1 MKLHTFSLPS
11 EKPAEAM
18 PSVTSWLRRRIGV
31 LRSDGAE
38 SADVP
43 CGSCNACCRSGY
55 VVERRDRKRGYV
67 HDDDPTLPWVK
78 GTGDHEGHDVLPH
91 NDDGSCAM
99 LVGGKC
105 SVYAK
110 RPYACRVYDCREMAY
125 CNVGRS
131 GPVGEVNIHRWAP
144 IVFHGGIFK
153 TSDDRAAFL
162 TLAMHTCGLVEKGY
176 TAEAAAHAAIHRT
189 SKEGFAYGRG
199 AMSDFNRLSSE
210 QQDAMK
216 GSLVAFAA
224 GHDS

>member
-1 MKLHTFSLPS
+1 
-11 EKPAEAM
+11 
-18 PSVTSWLRRRIGV
+18 
-31 LRSDGAE
+31 
-38 SADVP
+38 
-43 CGSCNACCRSGY
+43 
-55 VVERRDRKRGYV
+55 
-67 HDDDPTLPWVK
+67 
-78 GTGDHEGHDVLPH
+78 
-91 NDDGSCAM
+91 M

-224 GHDS
+224 GHES